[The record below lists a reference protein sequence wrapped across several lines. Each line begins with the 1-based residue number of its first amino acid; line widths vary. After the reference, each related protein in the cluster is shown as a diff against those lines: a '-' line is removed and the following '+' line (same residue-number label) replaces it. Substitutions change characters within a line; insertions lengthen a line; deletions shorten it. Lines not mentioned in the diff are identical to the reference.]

1 MKPSPKRKRVQLQVR
16 IAEVSIAFL
25 AALTL
30 LTANHLIAATDST
43 AWPQGYV
50 VHEGSESAD
59 GRYGI
64 AVPESDEVEEEKP
77 DAGVEEY
84 HYVNYLA
91 DLKNHKLLG
100 KIRDSDYFEHQNHA
114 GLKTAWAEDSSWCV
128 VQYDERFG
136 FYSMGILEPKDTK
149 LIQTDIGKRIKKALA
164 TVIKSKGEGDDE
176 SGGDAMPYYR
186 LDDGKVLV
194 RVVSTTDPKEMDIE
208 HARYGF
214 FQGTY
219 DVQSKKWL
227 DVNARRLSYQDY
239 ENSSTALDDD
249 IDQDI
254 ANLTFNKEEEKLQLL
269 DEKMNGVYGFVR
281 TVLPPA
287 RFATVKKE
295 QIEWLKKRDEA
306 GSLEE
311 KSKLLQ
317 ERIKTLQGL
326 LW

>member
-1 MKPSPKRKRVQLQVR
+1 MQSRKRKRVQLQLR

-50 VHEGSESAD
+50 VHEGSESDD
-59 GRYGI
+59 GGYGI
-64 AVPESDEVEEEKP
+64 AVPESDEVETEKP
-77 DAGVEEY
+77 DAGVEED

-100 KIRDSDYFEHQNHA
+100 KIRGPDYFEHQNHA
-114 GLKTAWAEDSSWCV
+114 GLKTLWAEDSSWCLI
-128 VQYDERFG
+128 QYDERFG
-136 FYSMGILEPKDTK
+136 FYSMAILEPKDSK
-149 LIQTDIGKRIKKALA
+149 VIQTDIGERIKKALA

-176 SGGDAMPYYR
+176 SGGDAMPYYQ
-186 LDDGKVLV
+186 LDGGKAVL
-194 RVVSTTDPKEMDIE
+194 RVVSTTDPKERDPE
-208 HARYGF
+208 HARYAF

-219 DVQSKKWL
+219 DGQSKKWL
-227 DVNARRLSYQDY
+227 KIDVRRLSYEDY
-239 ENSSTALDDD
+239 QNSATALGDD
-249 IDQDI
+249 IDQDL
-254 ANLTFNKEEEKLQLL
+254 ANLTFKEEDKLQLL

-281 TVLPPA
+281 AVLPPA

-295 QIEWLKKRDEA
+295 QIDWLKKRDAA

-311 KSKLLQ
+311 KSNLLQ